1 MSQVRENTPLHL
13 FLYQRDVVLFH
24 SFVTI
29 PHYVLY
35 IIIYCFRVI
44 SRQAKYRAYFTLLG
58 SGQPR
63 VHPSALFNFNLLLSI
78 VLFNMSILSETYR
91 CFWMAQPS
99 KRFIITGRCGGA
111 PGTPPY
117 YCAHMHHLGAMT
129 SSRRQRRPWRRLS
142 PPPPPTTTASS
153 THSLFYDF
161 ILSQPFKIILRISD
175 EHKE

>member
-1 MSQVRENTPLHL
+1 M
-13 FLYQRDVVLFH
+13 LFH

-78 VLFNMSILSETYR
+78 VLFIMSIYL
-91 CFWMAQPS
+91 
-99 KRFIITGRCGGA
+99 KLTGVFGWHNLRKGSSSPGGVEEPRA
-111 PGTPPY
+111 P
-117 YCAHMHHLGAMT
+117 
-129 SSRRQRRPWRRLS
+129 R
-142 PPPPPTTTASS
+142 PTTVLTCTIWERWRVPGDKGGRGEGS
-153 THSLFYDF
+153 HRLPRQLLQRHQHIDYFM
-161 ILSQPFKIILRISD
+161 ILSFLNILNYFTVFYIFNPKIIAC
-175 EHKE
+175 K

>member
-1 MSQVRENTPLHL
+1 MPLPWPAASSSEPGECFRTDIKTRRNILVSQVRENTPLHL

-78 VLFNMSILSETYR
+78 VLFIMSIYL
-91 CFWMAQPS
+91 
-99 KRFIITGRCGGA
+99 KLTGVFGWHNLRKGSSSPGGVEEPRA
-111 PGTPPY
+111 P
-117 YCAHMHHLGAMT
+117 
-129 SSRRQRRPWRRLS
+129 R
-142 PPPPPTTTASS
+142 PTTVLTC
-153 THSLFYDF
+153 T
-161 ILSQPFKIILRISD
+161 IWER
-175 EHKE
+175 